1 MPACLDETDSRRGI
15 RTRSL
20 EKRVLSRRPQFLS
33 YCLAER
39 QVEQVEL
46 WPIVAFLCR
55 FFDNLHDTLRRSGKE
70 VEMHQECQQWEC
82 HG

>member
-1 MPACLDETDSRRGI
+1 MKLILDEASTRDLWRREFYPGA
-15 RTRSL
+15 
-20 EKRVLSRRPQFLS
+20 LSFC

-39 QVEQVEL
+39 QVEQVEP
-46 WPIVAFLCR
+46 WPIVACLCR

-70 VEMHQECQQWEC
+70 VEMHQECQQWQC